1 MRRASAL
8 DAPLDLIVG
17 LGNPGPQYDRT
28 RHNAGADFVN
38 ALAQRFGVTLKQ
50 ESKFSGFTARLTIG
64 GRAVRLLIPS
74 TFMNHSGRAVAPL
87 AQFYGLAVRNIL
99 VVHDELDLPPGT
111 ARLKIGGGH
120 GGHNGLR
127 DIISALGNQ
136 RDFARLRIGIGHPG
150 QADDVVAYVLRKA
163 PHEEQLLIDTSI
175 DNAIAALP
183 DAVSGNW
190 NSAMKALHTNG
201 TAI

>member
-1 MRRASAL
+1 M
-8 DAPLDLIVG
+8 DAPVDLIVG

-28 RHNAGADFVN
+28 RHNAGADFVT
-38 ALAQRFGVTLKQ
+38 ALAQQFGVALKQ
-50 ESKFSGFTARLTIG
+50 ESKFPGFTARVIIG
-64 GRAVRLLIPS
+64 GRTLRLLIPS

-87 AQFYGLAVRNIL
+87 AQFYSVAASNIL
-99 VVHDELDLPPGT
+99 VAHDELDLPPGT

-150 QADDVVAYVLRKA
+150 LADDVAAYVLRKA
-163 PHEEQLLIDTSI
+163 PREEQLLIDASI
-175 DNAIAALP
+175 TNAIEVLP
-183 DAVSGNW
+183 DAVNGNW
-190 NSAMKALHTNG
+190 NGAMKALHTNG
-201 TAI
+201 TAL